1 MAVTL
6 RLERNRNDQQS
17 RQRNSSTKK
26 KSRKSFTQIQDVRER
41 VSKWR
46 QDRVRRV
53 DTVERVLKQEQDEE
67 DLLLSTDISSITSAT
82 SEMTNNHIDTT
93 ARRLRYDTSSQR
105 PLRRVVKKLLR
116 QREAKERAKKNTN
129 QSEETWKSSFE
140 RLDRHR
146 KGFLSSATFLRVL
159 RVYVLF
165 ISQEKSLTK
174 NVTRARTQ
182 VRPTFV
188 ES

>member
-1 MAVTL
+1 MLNQRLQENEKDLMAVTL
-6 RLERNRNDQQS
+6 RLERSRNDRQS
-17 RQRNSSTKK
+17 RQRKSSTKK
-26 KSRKSFTQIQDVRER
+26 KSSRNTFTQLEDVRER

-82 SEMTNNHIDTT
+82 SEMSNNHIDTT

-174 NVTRARTQ
+174 T
-182 VRPTFV
+182 
-188 ES
+188 

>member
-1 MAVTL
+1 MLNQRLQENEKDLMAVTL
-6 RLERNRNDQQS
+6 RLERSRNDRQS
-17 RQRNSSTKK
+17 RQRKSSTKK
-26 KSRKSFTQIQDVRER
+26 KSGRNTFTQIQDVRER

-159 RVYVLF
+159 RVYVSF
-165 ISQEKSLTK
+165 ISQEKSL
-174 NVTRARTQ
+174 
-182 VRPTFV
+182 
-188 ES
+188 S

>member
-67 DLLLSTDISSITSAT
+67 DFTDISSITSVA
-82 SEMTNNHIDTT
+82 SEMTNNHIDKT

-129 QSEETWKSSFE
+129 RSEETTWKSSFE